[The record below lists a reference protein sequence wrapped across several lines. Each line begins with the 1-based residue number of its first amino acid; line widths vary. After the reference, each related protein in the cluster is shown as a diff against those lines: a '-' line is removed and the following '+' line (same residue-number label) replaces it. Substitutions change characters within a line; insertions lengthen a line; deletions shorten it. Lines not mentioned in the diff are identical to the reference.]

1 MGMIRCTKCGNVHAI
16 TKSGVVRGKQRYHC
30 KDCGI
35 YFTQTS
41 GQTSP
46 KPKPG
51 QHPSHIA
58 TILDIARALNISKS
72 TVSRALQGH
81 KDIKEAT
88 RTAVVEMARKLDYQP
103 NLLAKSLVK
112 SKSNTIGII
121 VPEFVNYFFPTFI
134 MGAQEVA
141 SQEGYNV
148 IICQSQESV
157 RTEIANTQV
166 LLASRVEGVIISMT
180 RETSAF
186 DHFRSFGRHNIPIV
200 FFNRICEKIS
210 ASRVIVN
217 DYEGAYNAVEH
228 LIQNGYKKIAHI
240 SGPSNLRLSQNRIN
254 GYLDALKAHGLSS
267 RKQWIIHHDLTKDNA
282 WASAQKLLTLRNPPD
297 AIFCVNDPAAIQTLL
312 YAKSKGIDVPNQLG
326 IVGFSDDPI
335 SSIIEPQLTTVKQP
349 VSEMGRIAM
358 RILLDQIAKGPGKAK
373 PIHTKLPTNLIIRQ
387 SSVPSSPPPNPGRSN
402 P

>member
-1 MGMIRCTKCGNVHAI
+1 MGMIRCTKCGQVHAI
-16 TKSGVVRGKQRYHC
+16 TKSGVVRGKQRYYC

-35 YFTQTS
+35 YFTIPSATPAATTAAKQR
-41 GQTSP
+41 
-46 KPKPG
+46 
-51 QHPSHIA
+51 PSHIS
-58 TILDIARALNISKS
+58 TILDIAKALDISKS

-88 RTAVVEMARKLDYQP
+88 RKAVLNMARKLDYQP

-121 VPEFVNYFFPTFI
+121 VPEFVNSFFPTVI
-134 MGAQEVA
+134 IGAQEIA
-141 SQEGYNV
+141 SELGYNV

-166 LLASRVEGVIISMT
+166 LLASRVEGVIISMS
-180 RETSAF
+180 RETSQF
-186 DHFRSFGRHNIPIV
+186 DHFRAFARNGIPVV
-200 FFNRICEKIS
+200 FFNRICEKIN
-210 ASRVIVN
+210 ASRVMVN

-228 LIQNGYKKIAHI
+228 LIGNGYRKIAHI
-240 SGPSNLRLSQNRIN
+240 SGPPNLRLSQNRLK
-254 GYLDALKAHGLSS
+254 GYLDALKAHKLPTND
-267 RKQWIIHHDLTKDNA
+267 KWVLHHDLTRENA
-282 WASAQKLLTLRNPPD
+282 WASAKKLLTRKSPPD

-312 YAKSKGIDVPNQLG
+312 YAKSHGIKVPDQLG

-358 RILLDQIAKGPGKAK
+358 RILLDHIEKGAGQYTPV
-373 PIHTKLPTNLIIRQ
+373 HTKLSTNLIIRQ
-387 SSVPSSPPPNPGRSN
+387 SSVRRP
-402 P
+402 